1 MEEVTATATAIFNTG
16 IFIPLGENLNIYN
29 LDEVITT
36 AGFGEK
42 FNKLAYR
49 LTTETM
55 GVTVED
61 NRMAIESSAS
71 GGISIRVSNSEEGEK
86 IEAIATTN
94 LYFPYTAIFN
104 TSIETPAPAPAPA
117 IALNPN
123 IPAAAA
129 AGIANRFRGANAP
142 TADVAANGLE
152 GINKDT
158 PAPFQRPNFYDLDIV
173 ITKYGFGRT
182 EMFTYELLSQVEGV
196 SVTDNILAVSDNAY
210 GKIEVLVTGGGK
222 AFQKGTPAETG
233 GGIMQANAT
242 TKLYGFN
249 STRLELIN
257 DESVAKLF
265 KNAIVSTKNDWPSLV
280 GANRKAGGG
289 RDDLDS
295 GAEITPGGGIKNP

>member
-1 MEEVTATATAIFNTG
+1 MATATFNTG
-16 IFIPLGENLNIYN
+16 IAIPLGENTNIYN

-36 AGFGEK
+36 AGFGETK
-42 FNKLAYR
+42 NFQYR

-104 TSIETPAPAPAPA
+104 TSIETPSSD
-117 IALNPN
+117 
-123 IPAAAA
+123 
-129 AGIANRFRGANAP
+129 RRR
-142 TADVAANGLE
+142 T
-152 GINKDT
+152 
-158 PAPFQRPNFYDLDIV
+158 RSYDLNTV
-173 ITKYGFGRT
+173 ITKYGFENT
-182 EMFTYELLSQVEGV
+182 EEKFTYELLSTGEGV
-196 SVTDNILAVSDNAY
+196 SLTDNILAVSDSAY
-210 GKIEVLVTGGGK
+210 GAIEVLVTGGK
-222 AFQKGTPAETG
+222 ETQ
-233 GGIMQANAT
+233 QAIARTKT
-242 TKLYGFN
+242 TGFYA
-249 STRLELIN
+249 TRLELIN
-257 DESVAKLF
+257 DESIAATF
-265 KNAIVSTKNDWPSLV
+265 QNAIDSTKNDWSTLV